1 MHLEHE
7 RSKYCSQNTAA
18 CNEALVRVLRADSLK
33 AVIGN
38 LDYQMYSTYTIPINV
53 KGHLKPLKTFFRR

>member
-1 MHLEHE
+1 MSM
-7 RSKYCSQNTAA
+7 RDQNTAA
-18 CNEALVRVLRADSLK
+18 KILQHAMKPLARVLRADSLE

-53 KGHLKPLKTFFRR
+53 KGHLKPLKTLFRR